1 MIPKKNATDP
11 LPKADNPN
19 ASSVKRLKLPTKSLL
34 ISRLPRQGNN
44 EYKSVSIKLFN
55 VNDPHKTLEEPVQ
68 TLEFHNIE
76 KVRIRRMNVSY
87 YTEGNDLIVNHLEE
101 VYFMYNGTTL
111 IVRGYQGL
119 NSPQ

>member
-1 MIPKKNATDP
+1 MITNKPKSDAQ
-11 LPKADNPN
+11 
-19 ASSVKRLKLPTKSLL
+19 SSGGSVKKIRIPTKSIL
-34 ISRLPRQGNN
+34 ISRLPRQENN

-55 VNDPHKTLEEPVQ
+55 VNDPHKTLEEPTQ

-101 VYFMYNGTTL
+101 VYLVLDGNTI

-119 NSPQ
+119 NLTQ